1 MILEKVKTLNRWF
14 SIYFIKSFQGEKKG
28 LNENQIFDVDQ
39 FYFEVMDDVKQTNKQ
54 EKFRIVFKALNT
66 FVRNSSEFDDSQTLA
81 NGLRYLLA
89 LFNDKPVGGFTDKKP
104 TVGKN
109 DEEYISILGQ
119 EFKSN

>member
-1 MILEKVKTLNRWF
+1 MR
-14 SIYFIKSFQGEKKG
+14 KKR
-28 LNENQIFDVDQ
+28 LNENQIFDVDK
-39 FYFEVMDDVKQTNKQ
+39 FYFKVMDDVKHNVTNKQ
-54 EKFRIVFKALNT
+54 EKFRIVYKALNT
-66 FVRNSSEFDDSQTLA
+66 FVRKSSEFDDSQTLA
-81 NGLRYLLA
+81 NGLKYLLA